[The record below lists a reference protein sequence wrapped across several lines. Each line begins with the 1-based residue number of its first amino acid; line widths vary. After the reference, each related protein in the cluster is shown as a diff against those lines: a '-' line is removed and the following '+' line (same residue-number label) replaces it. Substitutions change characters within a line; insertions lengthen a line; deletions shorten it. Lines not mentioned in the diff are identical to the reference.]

1 MQFNVSAKQST
12 QLKKKMGGK
21 PKQTFLQRRHKMSNK
36 HMNKNVQHHSLLE
49 KCKSKLQ
56 WGIILTLVRIAIIK
70 KIYKQL
76 MLERMCK
83 KGTLLNWCEYKLI
96 QPQWRAMWRFLKILG
111 LKQLYDTAVLLL
123 GMYSEKTIIQKDTYT
138 PVFIAALFIIAR
150 TWRQPRCPSTDKQI
164 KIWYIYTLEYYSA
177 IKRNEWDLVALR
189 WMNLEPVI
197 QSEVRKRKTN
207 IVY

>member
-1 MQFNVSAKQST
+1 MQIKT
-12 QLKKKMGGK
+12 TMGYHLDTGQNCHHQK
-21 PKQTFLQRRHKMSNK
+21 NLQTINAWRGC
-36 HMNKNVQHHSLLE
+36 VE
-49 KCKSKLQ
+49 
-56 WGIILTLVRIAIIK
+56 
-70 KIYKQL
+70 
-76 MLERMCK
+76 

-164 KIWYIYTLEYYSA
+164 KYIYTLEYYSA
-177 IKRNEWDLVALR
+177 IKRNE
-189 WMNLEPVI
+189 
-197 QSEVRKRKTN
+197 
-207 IVY
+207 